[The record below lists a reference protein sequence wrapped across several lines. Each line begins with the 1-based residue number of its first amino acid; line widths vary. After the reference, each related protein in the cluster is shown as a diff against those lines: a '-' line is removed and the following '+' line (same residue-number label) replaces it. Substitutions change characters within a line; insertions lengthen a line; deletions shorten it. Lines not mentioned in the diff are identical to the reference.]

1 MFDQVTPSSS
11 SVFGLK
17 VFSIL
22 TVVPRRGFECFNG
35 WGGRGYDNS
44 VPGEVTETTPSRDRT
59 T

>member
-22 TVVPRRGFECFNG
+22 TVVPRRGIQQCYN
-35 WGGRGYDNS
+35 NMS
-44 VPGEVTETTPSRDRT
+44 VFILA
-59 T
+59 